1 MEKLNESID
10 MNYPLTDLSAEEF
23 ENIVASICEEILGV
37 GTIVFSTGKDGGR
50 DAKFTG
56 TANNFPSQT
65 APWDGRFIIQA
76 KHTVKVSASC
86 SDSDFKSTLKNEV
99 ESIKSLKD
107 DEKLDYYLLFTNRK
121 LTGVQDPKIEDFI
134 SESLDVENQVLGEE
148 RIQKWLQDYPSIVKK
163 HNLKRLLLPLEFYE
177 TDLKELITLF
187 STIEFDGKEIQEIAR
202 KNDRIPISEKNE
214 LNRLSQDYF
223 NGIFKKS
230 INDFQAIEAFLK
242 DPKNKQM
249 QVYYDNTIDDIQS
262 KILVKR
268 DEFNAFE
275 EIIEYLFDFVFKNH
289 EAELRNDRRL
299 IRVFLHYMYY
309 HCDIGVME

>member
-1 MEKLNESID
+1 
-10 MNYPLTDLSAEEF
+10 MNYPLNELSADEF
-23 ENIVASICEEILGV
+23 EQVVASICEEILGV
-37 GTIVFSTGKDGGR
+37 GTIVFATGKDGGR

-56 TANNFPSQT
+56 TANNFPSQ
-65 APWDGRFIIQA
+65 ASPWNGRFIIQA
-76 KHTVKVSASC
+76 KHTAKAGVSC
-86 SDSDFKSTLKNEV
+86 SDNDFKTILKNEV
-99 ESIKSLKD
+99 ESVKLLEE

-121 LTGVQDPKIEDFI
+121 LTGVQDPRIEDFI
-134 SESLDVENQVLGEE
+134 SESLGVENQVLGEE
-148 RIQKWLQDYPSIVKK
+148 RIQKWLKDYPSIVKK

-177 TDLKELITLF
+177 TDLKELVTLF
-187 STIEFDGKEIQEIAR
+187 STIEFDGEEIQEIAR
-202 KNDRIPISEKNE
+202 KNDRIPITEKNE

-223 NGIFKKS
+223 NNRFKKS